1 MKKLKTEIMLTV
13 EIKILWMRRERK
25 KKIIY
30 KKLLQKNEINNN

>member
-30 KKLLQKNEINNN
+30 KKLLQKNKLNNN